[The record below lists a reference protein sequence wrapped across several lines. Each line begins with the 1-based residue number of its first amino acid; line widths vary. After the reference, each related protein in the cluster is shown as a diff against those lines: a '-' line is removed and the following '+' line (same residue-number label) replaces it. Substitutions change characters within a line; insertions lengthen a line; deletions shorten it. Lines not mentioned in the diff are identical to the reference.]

1 MFKNLI
7 LYIFIFLIFTA
18 NSFTQ
23 NLEKLCEINF
33 SNPQLFKDVD
43 FVSLK
48 FYSKKKKFI
57 KEAQGIELYK
67 IIEKQICDFKKDEIS
82 QLIFIAIAKSGQKIQ
97 FAYSDIL
104 QNISTIPAFVAFQ
117 EKIVLK
123 DTVTISK
130 MNGVK
135 LSQSQKDMLSKI
147 YTYVKVYKIYLQLND
162 LSQEE
167 IQKIFKNYFLIF
179 PQDNSTNRW
188 VGDLEKIEIYK
199 IKKEN

>member
-7 LYIFIFLIFTA
+7 LFIFIFLIFTA

-104 QNISTIPAFVAFQ
+104 QNISTIPAFVAFK

-147 YTYVKVYKIYLQLND
+147 YTFVKVYKIYLQLND

>member
-1 MFKNLI
+1 MIKNLI
-7 LYIFIFLIFTA
+7 YFLLTLLLITS
-18 NSFTQ
+18 NTQSQ
-23 NLEKLCEINF
+23 NLEKLCEIDF

-48 FYSKKKKFI
+48 FYTKSKKFI

-67 IIEKQICDFKKDEIS
+67 LIEKRICNFQKDEIS
-82 QLIFIAIAKSGQKIQ
+82 QLIFIAIAHSGQKVQ

-104 QNISTIPAFVAFQ
+104 QNISTIPAFVAFK
-117 EKIVLK
+117 EKIILK
-123 DTVTISK
+123 DTVTIAK
-130 MNGVK
+130 MNGTK
-135 LSQSQKDMLSKI
+135 LNQNQKEMLSKI
-147 YTYVKVYKIYLQLND
+147 YTFVKVYKIYLQLNN

-167 IQKIFKNYFLIF
+167 ISKIFKNYFLIF

-188 VGDLEKIEIYK
+188 VGDLDKIEIYK

>member
-7 LYIFIFLIFTA
+7 LFIFIFLIFTA

-67 IIEKQICDFKKDEIS
+67 IIEKQICAFKKDEIS

-104 QNISTIPAFVAFQ
+104 QNISTIPAFVAFK

-147 YTYVKVYKIYLQLND
+147 YTFVKVYKIYLQLND